1 MEGGENPDERTRN
14 VDAQNFFAAILH
26 VGTAPVPGLP
36 SKQLR
41 RRPEIGGGPQK
52 SG

>member
-1 MEGGENPDERTRN
+1 MNEQEMLMRKISSLRFSMWE
-14 VDAQNFFAAILH
+14 LH
-26 VGTAPVPGLP
+26 LFLELP